1 MKKCTSCGRSYS
13 DIVTICPNCGRAL
26 SSTGKKT
33 GESYTKTVLDAKK
46 DNTKRANKHSVET
59 DISIKNENSGTF
71 IGGQSILQKE
81 NILKTKSREEKA
93 AYSKSISKALCKWWL
108 PVFIAMFILEF
119 VQDRFVILVLLIMD
133 IFSIGGAISISKIT
147 FDYYEQLDEVKEI
160 IKNSALKSIFAT
172 AIGIGI
178 WYITFEKILLFFS
191 LMLIAIASIL
201 FVGVIDI
208 KISLKFKKQL

>member
-93 AYSKSISKALCKWWL
+93 TYTKSLLRAMCKWWL
-108 PVFIAMFILEF
+108 PVFMAMFILNF